1 MQQVQHLSAIIGLQ
15 KMLKTNFDGKLDIN
29 VVSKY
34 SVKEFIIQNSLNEWI
49 EIIKEYLELLE
60 SLKTFIFENVGVYG
74 FKAKAALQGTHC
86 FNI

>member
-34 SVKEFIIQNSLNEWI
+34 SVKEFIIQNALNEWS
-49 EIIKEYLELLE
+49 EIIQEYLELLE
-60 SLKTFIFENVGVYG
+60 SLKTVIFENVGVYG
-74 FKAKAALQGTHC
+74 FKAKAALQGT
-86 FNI
+86 NW